1 MKTIDSPILKV
12 TFDPAN
18 FVQCDEK
25 VYPHAYESLAPY
37 FTYMHV
43 KDAVYSDHHV
53 VPAGEGD
60 GKVLDV
66 LKALAERDYTG
77 FLSLEPHLCHFV
89 GFTAL
94 ESEPD
99 VLQKAAESEGARLF
113 EVAANALRGL
123 MAQAGLTE

>member
-1 MKTIDSPILKV
+1 
-12 TFDPAN
+12 
-18 FVQCDEK
+18 
-25 VYPHAYESLAPY
+25 
-37 FTYMHV
+37 MHV

-53 VPAGEGD
+53 VPAVEGD